1 MNQMKKF
8 LRIAPVAF
16 ALCAG
21 IQFSTPGRAQS
32 ATQIGGERFLF
43 IFDASSEMKRR
54 QTAVQAE
61 VTQLL
66 ATSMGGQLHAGDS
79 IGVWTFGQELS
90 TTPFPQLRWLPEDA
104 VSIASEINKFVGKQ
118 GFAGKTRFG
127 ALQPRLNQVI
137 QGSGRLTVL
146 IFSDGGDDI
155 NWTPYD
161 PGINQVFKQRAS
173 EEKNARQPFVLVFRT
188 QLGQYTGCTMNFPP
202 GMVSIPEFPPLPAPP
217 APPAP
222 TNPPPPAPPTP
233 TNPPPPAPEVKAP
246 IGAPLIIIGTTV
258 HTNWPPEPPPPKP
271 EPAAPTNVAPVMPTN
286 IVSIAP
292 TNAVEPPQPTIPK
305 PTIQTNEAPAPPVNP
320 VPPTNSTPAPLP
332 KPVSATPPS
341 PTASTNPAA
350 SSPED
355 SGPTHKVALAIG
367 GALLVA
373 GGGLAVLAA
382 FRSRRTDRSSLIT
395 RSMRKE

>member
-1 MNQMKKF
+1 MNQMNKF

-21 IQFSTPGRAQS
+21 VQFTTPGRAQS
-32 ATQIGGERFLF
+32 ATQIGGARFLF
-43 IFDASSEMKRR
+43 IFDTSSEMKRR
-54 QTAVQAE
+54 QAAVQAE

-79 IGVWTFGQELS
+79 IGMWTFGQELG

-104 VSIASEINKFVGKQ
+104 ATIASEINKFVGKQ
-118 GFAGKTRFG
+118 GFSGKTRFS

-161 PGINQVFKQRAS
+161 AGINQVFKQRAA
-173 EEKNARQPFVLVFRT
+173 EQKNTRQPFVLVFRT
-188 QLGQYTGCTMNFPP
+188 QQGQYTGCTMNFPP

-222 TNPPPPAPPTP
+222 TNPPPPPPPTP
-233 TNPPPPAPEVKAP
+233 TNPPPPAPEVKP
-246 IGAPLIIIGTTV
+246 PVGPPLIIIGTTV
-258 HTNWPPEPPPPKP
+258 HTNWPTEPPPPKP
-271 EPAAPTNVAPVMPTN
+271 EPVAPTNVAPPVPTN
-286 IVSIAP
+286 IVPIAP
-292 TNAVEPPQPTIPK
+292 TNPVEPPQPTIPI

-320 VPPTNSTPAPLP
+320 VPPTNSTPAPPP
-332 KPVSATPPS
+332 KPVSVTPPA
-341 PTASTNPAA
+341 PAMATNAVAVP
-350 SSPED
+350 PEN
-355 SGPTHKVALAIG
+355 SGPDHTVAFAVG
-367 GALLVA
+367 GALLLAA
-373 GGGLAVLAA
+373 GGLVVLAV
-382 FRSRRTDRSSLIT
+382 FRGRRTGGSSLIT
-395 RSMRKE
+395 RSMRKD